1 MSVKITYNSPVILT
15 FSLICAGVLLCSIY
29 IKDLT
34 PYLAL
39 SGRFDW
45 AAASNYLNLFTYPLA
60 HATSMIPGQ
69 SDFGHFLG
77 NFTILLLIGPVVEE
91 KYGAKRLIVMML
103 VASVATGFINVM
115 FTNSTILGSSGLA
128 FMMIILGSFT
138 NYSKGDLP
146 LTFIIICIFFLG
158 NEVIG
163 SFQKDNVSQLGHI
176 AGGIIGAVFGFRY
189 SK

>member
-1 MSVKITYNSPVILT
+1 MSLKITYNSPVILT
-15 FSLICAGVLLCSIY
+15 FSLICAGVLLTSIY
-29 IKDLT
+29 IKDLI

-39 SGRFDW
+39 NGRFEW
-45 AAASNYLNLFTYPLA
+45 SSFSAYLNLFTYPFV
-60 HATSMIPGQ
+60 HATSIIPGQ
-69 SDFGHFLG
+69 SDFSHFLG

-91 KYGAKRLIVMML
+91 KYGAEKLVLMM
-103 VASVATGFINVM
+103 VVTTVATGILSVV
-115 FTNSTILGSSGLA
+115 FTNDVILGSSGLA

-138 NYSKGDLP
+138 NYKKGDLP

-163 SFQKDNVSQLGHI
+163 SFRKDNISQLGHI

-189 SK
+189 SR